1 MSTLIIIIKKGKK
14 QSSKEWKSNRT
25 KGESANARHAAF
37 TSAGDARQA
46 ASGITGA
53 VRIKKKNTR
62 KIKWIFFFLNGG
74 ETWRLQSGYEMEEI
88 RRADK
93 QEEVPVGQEGLQ
105 QGGGPVWGSASVAS
119 LWCLAVRLGAAME

>member
-1 MSTLIIIIKKGKK
+1 
-14 QSSKEWKSNRT
+14 
-25 KGESANARHAAF
+25 
-37 TSAGDARQA
+37 
-46 ASGITGA
+46 
-53 VRIKKKNTR
+53 
-62 KIKWIFFFLNGG
+62 
-74 ETWRLQSGYEMEEI
+74 MEEI